1 MKFQKPIKRKRK
13 IHWSRKVFPLII
25 ASIVLAVIFFFYT
38 VNQKLT
44 PIYLQ
49 YAEVET
55 EKIASHV
62 ISEAITERISNV
74 LDINDVIEHV
84 PTENSNQV
92 TVKYNTEVIN
102 RILADVRTTV
112 DENLMEIEKG
122 NVDILPLE
130 EDIEYDPEQMQ
141 AQGGVVFFVS
151 LGQVTNL
158 PLLGNLG
165 PKIPIRFHV
174 IGDAQANVVPY
185 IEEFGINNA
194 YVEVN
199 IVLKVQVKIIV
210 PLATKTAIVEQTIP
224 VAIGLVQGEVPQV
237 FSPGEGGTKPNIEI
251 PLRENQNDGGQP
263 HD

>member
-1 MKFQKPIKRKRK
+1 MKFKHTRRRRFKLKRRT
-13 IHWSRKVFPLII
+13 IFSILICSI
-25 ASIVLAVIFFFYT
+25 LVAIVLFFYY
-38 VNQKLT
+38 VNQRLT
-44 PIYLQ
+44 PVYLQ
-49 YAEVET
+49 YAEVQT

-74 LDINDVIEHV
+74 LDVNDIIQHV
-84 PTENSNQV
+84 PTENSDQV

-112 DENLMEIEKG
+112 DENIEEMEKG
-122 NVDILPLE
+122 NVDILPIE
-130 EDIEYDPEQMQ
+130 EDIEYAPEQMQ

-151 LGQVTNL
+151 LGQITNL

-174 IGDAQANVVPY
+174 IGDAQADVVPY

-199 IVLKVQVKIIV
+199 IKLRVQVKIIV
-210 PLATKTAIVEQTIP
+210 PLATKIAVVEQTIP
-224 VAIGLVQGEVPQV
+224 VAIGLVQGQVPQV
-237 FSPGEGGTKPNIEI
+237 FSGGEGSSKQNISIPVEI
-251 PLRENQNDGGQP
+251 PPAGGSGR
-263 HD
+263 

>member
-1 MKFQKPIKRKRK
+1 MKFQKPVRRKKNFRRR
-13 IHWSRKVFPLII
+13 WNLFPFII
-25 ASIVLAVIFFFYT
+25 LSIVIAVIYLFYT

-49 YAEVET
+49 YAEVQT

-74 LDINDVIEHV
+74 LDVNDVIQHV
-84 PTENSNQV
+84 PTENSDQV

-112 DENLMEIEKG
+112 DENLDEIEKG
-122 NVDILPLE
+122 NIDILPLE
-130 EDIEYDPEQMQ
+130 ENIEYDTTQMQ

-151 LGQVTNL
+151 LGQATNL

-174 IGDAQANVVPY
+174 IGDAHANVVPY

-224 VAIGLVQGEVPQV
+224 VAIGLVQGPVPQV
-237 FSPGEGGTKPNIEI
+237 FSTGDGEAKPSIEV
-251 PLRENQNDGGQP
+251 PLKEKSE
-263 HD
+263 

>member
-1 MKFQKPIKRKRK
+1 MKFKKTRRRRPILKRRTVLP
-13 IHWSRKVFPLII
+13 ILILSMLLGI
-25 ASIVLAVIFFFYT
+25 IFFFYF
-38 VNQKLT
+38 VNQRLT

-49 YAEVET
+49 YAEVQT

-74 LDINDVIEHV
+74 LDVNDIIQHV
-84 PTENSNQV
+84 PTENSDQV

-112 DENLMEIEKG
+112 DENIEEMENG
-122 NVDILPLE
+122 NIDLLPLE
-130 EDIEYDPEQMQ
+130 EDIEYDAEQMQ

-151 LGQVTNL
+151 LGQITNM

-165 PKIPIRFHV
+165 PKIPIRFHI
-174 IGDAQANVVPY
+174 IGDAQADVVPY

-199 IVLKVQVKIIV
+199 IKLKVQVKIIV
-210 PLATKTAIVEQTIP
+210 PLATKIAIVEQTIP
-224 VAIGLVQGEVPQV
+224 VAIGLVQGPVPQV
-237 FSPGEGGTKPNIEI
+237 FSNGDQGGKPNISVPVELS
-251 PLRENQNDGGQP
+251 PGDSGGQ
-263 HD
+263 

>member
-1 MKFQKPIKRKRK
+1 M
-13 IHWSRKVFPLII
+13 FPFILL
-25 ASIVLAVIFFFYT
+25 SIVIAVVYTFYT
-38 VNQKLT
+38 VNQRLT

-49 YAEVET
+49 YAEIQT

-74 LDINDVIEHV
+74 LDVNDVIEHV
-84 PTENSNQV
+84 PSESTDQV

-102 RILADVRTTV
+102 RILADIRTTV
-112 DENLMEIEKG
+112 DENLDEIEKG
-122 NVDILPLE
+122 NTDILPLE
-130 EDIEYDPEQMQ
+130 ENIEYDTTQMQ

-165 PKIPIRFHV
+165 PKIPIRFHI
-174 IGDAQANVVPY
+174 IGDAHANVVPY

-199 IVLKVQVKIIV
+199 ILLKVQVKIIV
-210 PLATKTAIVEQTIP
+210 PLATKTAYVEQTIP
-224 VAIGLVQGEVPQV
+224 VAIGIVRGPVPQV
-237 FSPGEGGTKPNIEI
+237 FSTGEGGAKPGIEV
-251 PLRENQNDGGQP
+251 PLQQE
-263 HD
+263 

>member
-1 MKFQKPIKRKRK
+1 MKFQRPIRRKTVFRWNRK
-13 IHWSRKVFPLII
+13 LFPLILL
-25 ASIVLAVIFFFYT
+25 SIVLAVIYLFYT
-38 VNQKLT
+38 VNQRLT
-44 PIYLQ
+44 PIYLE
-49 YAEVET
+49 YAEVQT

-74 LDINDVIEHV
+74 LDVNDIIMQV
-84 PTENSNQV
+84 PIENSDQV

-102 RILADVRTTV
+102 RILADVRTSV
-112 DENLMEIEKG
+112 DENLEEIENG
-122 NVDILPLE
+122 NVERLPPDE
-130 EDIEYDPEQMQ
+130 SIDYDAEQMQ

-210 PLATKTAIVEQTIP
+210 PLATKTAFVEQTIP
-224 VAIGLVQGEVPQV
+224 VAIGLVQGPVPQV
-237 FSPGEGGTKPNIEI
+237 FSTGDGGMKPNIEV
-251 PLRENQNDGGQP
+251 PLQQEGE
-263 HD
+263 

>member
-1 MKFQKPIKRKRK
+1 MKFQKSVRR
-13 IHWSRKVFPLII
+13 RKVFRGKRRIFPFIFLSIII
-25 ASIVLAVIFFFYT
+25 AVMYLFYT
-38 VNQKLT
+38 VNQRLT

-49 YAEVET
+49 YAEVQT

-74 LDINDVIEHV
+74 LDVNDVIQHV
-84 PTENSNQV
+84 PTENSDQV

-112 DENLMEIEKG
+112 DENLDEIEKG
-122 NVDILPLE
+122 NIDLLPLG
-130 EDIEYDPEQMQ
+130 EDIEYGATQMQ

-151 LGQVTNL
+151 LGQVTNM

-185 IEEFGINNA
+185 IKEFGINNA

-210 PLATKTAIVEQTIP
+210 PLATKTAHIEQTIP
-224 VAIGLVQGEVPQV
+224 VAIGIVKGPVPQV
-237 FSPGEGGTKPNIEI
+237 YSSGDGGTTPNIQV
-251 PLRENQNDGGQP
+251 PLQEKSDP
-263 HD
+263 

>member
-1 MKFQKPIKRKRK
+1 MKFQKPVKRRTIFRRKRNL
-13 IHWSRKVFPLII
+13 FPIILI
-25 ASIVLAVIFFFYT
+25 SIVIAVIYLFYT
-38 VNQKLT
+38 VNQRLT

-49 YAEVET
+49 YAEVQT

-74 LDINDVIEHV
+74 LDVNDVIQHV
-84 PTENSNQV
+84 PTENSDQV

-112 DENLMEIEKG
+112 DENLDEIAKG
-122 NVDILPLE
+122 NVDILPLA
-130 EDIEYDPEQMQ
+130 EDIQYDSTQMQ

-151 LGQVTNL
+151 LGQVTNM

-165 PKIPIRFHV
+165 PKIPIRFHI

-185 IEEFGINNA
+185 IKEFGINNA

-199 IVLKVQVKIIV
+199 IILKVQVKIVV
-210 PLATKTAIVEQTIP
+210 PLATKTAFVEQTIP
-224 VAIGLVQGEVPQV
+224 VAIGLVQGPVPQV
-237 FSPGEGGTKPNIEI
+237 YSSGEGGTPSIEV
-251 PLRENQNDGGQP
+251 PLQQNP
-263 HD
+263 E

>member
-1 MKFQKPIKRKRK
+1 M
-13 IHWSRKVFPLII
+13 LIAI
-25 ASIVLAVIFFFYT
+25 LLFFYF
-38 VNQKLT
+38 VNQRLT

-49 YAEVET
+49 YAEVQT

-74 LDINDVIEHV
+74 LDVNDIIQHV
-84 PTENSNQV
+84 PTENSDQV

-112 DENLMEIEKG
+112 DENIEEIENG
-122 NVDILPLE
+122 NIDILPLE
-130 EDIEYDPEQMQ
+130 EDIEYDAEQMQ

-151 LGQVTNL
+151 LWQITNM

-165 PKIPIRFHV
+165 PKIPIRFHI
-174 IGDAQANVVPY
+174 IGDAQADVFPY

-199 IVLKVQVKIIV
+199 IKLKVQVKIIV
-210 PLATKTAIVEQTIP
+210 PLATKIAVVEQTIP
-224 VAIGLVQGEVPQV
+224 VAIGLVQGPVPQV
-237 FSPGEGGTKPNIEI
+237 FSNGDSNSKHNISVPIEI
-251 PLRENQNDGGQP
+251 PKGNTGGQ
-263 HD
+263 

>member
-1 MKFQKPIKRKRK
+1 MKFQKPVRRKKNFRRK
-13 IHWSRKVFPLII
+13 WNLLPFILL
-25 ASIVLAVIFFFYT
+25 SIVIAVIYLFYT

-49 YAEVET
+49 YAEVQT

-74 LDINDVIEHV
+74 LDVNDVIQHV
-84 PTENSNQV
+84 PTENSDQV

-112 DENLMEIEKG
+112 DENLDEIEKG
-122 NVDILPLE
+122 NIDILPLE
-130 EDIEYDPEQMQ
+130 ENIEYDATQMQ

-185 IEEFGINNA
+185 IKEFGINNA

-210 PLATKTAIVEQTIP
+210 PLATKTAYVEQTIP
-224 VAIGLVQGEVPQV
+224 VAIGLVQGQVPQV
-237 FSPGEGGTKPNIEI
+237 YSPGEGGTKPNIEV
-251 PLRENQNDGGQP
+251 PLKEKSE
-263 HD
+263 

>member
-1 MKFQKPIKRKRK
+1 MKFQKPVRRRRKNRRK
-13 IHWSRKVFPLII
+13 WNLFPFIFV
-25 ASIVLAVIFFFYT
+25 SIVIAVIYLFYT

-49 YAEVET
+49 YAEVQT

-74 LDINDVIEHV
+74 LDVNDVIQHV
-84 PTENSNQV
+84 PAENSDQV

-112 DENLMEIEKG
+112 DENLDEIEKG
-122 NVDILPLE
+122 NIDILPLQ
-130 EDIEYDPEQMQ
+130 EDIEYDTTQMQ

-165 PKIPIRFHV
+165 PKIPIRFHI
-174 IGDAQANVVPY
+174 IGDAQANVVPF

-199 IVLKVQVKIIV
+199 IILKVQVKIIV
-210 PLATKTAIVEQTIP
+210 PLATRTAQVEQTIP
-224 VAIGLVQGEVPQV
+224 VAIGIVRGPVPQ
-237 FSPGEGGTKPNIEI
+237 FYSSGEGGATPNIEV
-251 PLRENQNDGGQP
+251 PLKDQSDGKEP
-263 HD
+263 

>member
-1 MKFQKPIKRKRK
+1 M
-13 IHWSRKVFPLII
+13 
-25 ASIVLAVIFFFYT
+25 AIVLFFYY
-38 VNQKLT
+38 VNQRLT
-44 PIYLQ
+44 PVYLQ
-49 YAEVET
+49 YAEVQT

-74 LDINDVIEHV
+74 LDVNDIIQHV
-84 PTENSNQV
+84 PTENSDQV

-112 DENLMEIEKG
+112 DENIEEMEKG
-122 NVDILPLE
+122 NVDILPIE
-130 EDIEYDPEQMQ
+130 EDIEYAPEQMQ

-151 LGQVTNL
+151 LGQITNL

-174 IGDAQANVVPY
+174 IGDAQADVVPY

-199 IVLKVQVKIIV
+199 IKLRVQVKIIV
-210 PLATKTAIVEQTIP
+210 PLATKIAVVEQTIP
-224 VAIGLVQGEVPQV
+224 VAIGLVQGQVPQV
-237 FSPGEGGTKPNIEI
+237 FSGGEGSSKQNISIPVEI
-251 PLRENQNDGGQP
+251 PPAGGSGR
-263 HD
+263 

>member
-1 MKFQKPIKRKRK
+1 MIG
-13 IHWSRKVFPLII
+13 L
-25 ASIVLAVIFFFYT
+25 FFFY
-38 VNQKLT
+38 VNQRLT

-49 YAEVET
+49 YAEVQT

-74 LDINDVIEHV
+74 LDVNDIIQHV
-84 PTENSNQV
+84 PTENSDQV

-112 DENLMEIEKG
+112 DENIEEMEKG
-122 NVDILPLE
+122 NIDILPLE
-130 EDIEYDPEQMQ
+130 EDIEYSPEQMQ

-174 IGDAQANVVPY
+174 IGDAQADVVPY

-199 IVLKVQVKIIV
+199 IKLRVQVKIIV
-210 PLATKTAIVEQTIP
+210 PLATKIAVVEQTIP
-224 VAIGLVQGEVPQV
+224 VAIGLVQGQVPQV
-237 FSPGEGGTKPNIEI
+237 FSGGEGNSKQNISVPVEI
-251 PLRENQNDGGQP
+251 PPASNTGR
-263 HD
+263 

>member
-1 MKFQKPIKRKRK
+1 MIG
-13 IHWSRKVFPLII
+13 L
-25 ASIVLAVIFFFYT
+25 FFFY
-38 VNQKLT
+38 VNQRLT

-49 YAEVET
+49 YAEVQT

-74 LDINDVIEHV
+74 LDVNDIIQHV
-84 PTENSNQV
+84 PTENSDQV

-112 DENLMEIEKG
+112 DENIEEMEKG
-122 NVDILPLE
+122 NIDILPLE
-130 EDIEYDPEQMQ
+130 EDIEYSPEQMQ

-174 IGDAQANVVPY
+174 IGDAQADVVPY

-199 IVLKVQVKIIV
+199 IKLRVQVKIIV
-210 PLATKTAIVEQTIP
+210 PLATKIAVVEQTIP
-224 VAIGLVQGEVPQV
+224 VAIGLVQGQVPQV
-237 FSPGEGGTKPNIEI
+237 FSGGEGNSKQNISVPVEI
-251 PLRENQNDGGQP
+251 PPANNTGR
-263 HD
+263 

>member
-1 MKFQKPIKRKRK
+1 MKFQKPVKRRTIFRRKRNL
-13 IHWSRKVFPLII
+13 FPIILI
-25 ASIVLAVIFFFYT
+25 SIVIAVIYLFYT
-38 VNQKLT
+38 VNQRLT

-49 YAEVET
+49 YAEVQT

-74 LDINDVIEHV
+74 LDVNDVIQHV
-84 PTENSNQV
+84 PTENSDQV

-112 DENLMEIEKG
+112 DENLDEIAKG
-122 NVDILPLE
+122 NVDILPLA
-130 EDIEYDPEQMQ
+130 EDIQYDSTQMQ

-151 LGQVTNL
+151 LGQVTNM

-165 PKIPIRFHV
+165 PKIPIRFHI

-185 IEEFGINNA
+185 IKEFGINNA

-199 IVLKVQVKIIV
+199 IILKVQVKIIV
-210 PLATKTAIVEQTIP
+210 PLATKTAFVEQTIP
-224 VAIGLVQGEVPQV
+224 VAIGLVQGPVPQV
-237 FSPGEGGTKPNIEI
+237 YSSGEGGTPSIEV
-251 PLRENQNDGGQP
+251 PLQQNP
-263 HD
+263 E